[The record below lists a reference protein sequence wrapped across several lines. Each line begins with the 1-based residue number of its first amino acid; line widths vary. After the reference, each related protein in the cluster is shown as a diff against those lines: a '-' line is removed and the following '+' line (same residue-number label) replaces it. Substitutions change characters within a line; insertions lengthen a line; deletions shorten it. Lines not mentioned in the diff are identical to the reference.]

1 MSSKYHL
8 EIEEVEHQDYEFELY
23 LECDV
28 DLNTYKVMAETNRGI
43 WIWIKLDETNYLI
56 KIMLKCIK
64 ILLIIKS
71 SYKFFSTL
79 IKLWISGLLIR
90 ATIFAFPID

>member
-28 DLNTYKVMAETNRGI
+28 DLNACKEMTEEDINNYFCLKQTEEYE
-43 WIWIKLDETNYLI
+43 DE
-56 KIMLKCIK
+56 
-64 ILLIIKS
+64 
-71 SYKFFSTL
+71 
-79 IKLWISGLLIR
+79 
-90 ATIFAFPID
+90 